1 MEFGILQQLF
11 NVIITG
17 LEPTTSSLFAAN
29 KNYFVV
35 SAVFAPFLSLSTT
48 TPTVYGSATTP
59 SFFAVGYYIGW
70 RQRIQQRLQPPPSVQ

>member
-17 LEPTTSSLFAAN
+17 LETDHT
-29 KNYFVV
+29 VV

-59 SFFAVGYYIGW
+59 SFFAVG
-70 RQRIQQRLQPPPSVQ
+70 